1 MNPQRDGTITKLAL
15 ERLMEDK
22 DNQWILGGPI
32 ITSGMGS
39 LSASI
44 ATNIDIWQRN
54 TDQRRKKRTS
64 DNTSNV
70 TRKDT

>member
-1 MNPQRDGTITKLAL
+1 
-15 ERLMEDK
+15 
-22 DNQWILGGPI
+22 
-32 ITSGMGS
+32 MGS

-54 TDQRRKKRTS
+54 TDQRKKKRTS

-70 TRKDT
+70 TRKDTQPEIVKK